1 VQDPIGLAEAHR
13 AQDDGLGL
21 QRSGHVSDPAEGRKY
36 VAILDEV
43 MANVTVY
50 TTDPCSFC
58 VRVKQLLNTRSVPFE
73 EINLARD
80 PDGRAELLQRTGMM
94 SFPQVL
100 VDGELIGGFQET
112 LAADQSGRLKQLL
125 TPAA

>member
-1 VQDPIGLAEAHR
+1 
-13 AQDDGLGL
+13 
-21 QRSGHVSDPAEGRKY
+21 
-36 VAILDEV
+36 

-58 VRVKQLLNTRSVPFE
+58 LRVKQLLNAREIEFD

-100 VDGELIGGFQET
+100 IGGQLVGGFQET
-112 LAADQSGRLKQLL
+112 LAADQSGLLAELLK
-125 TPAA
+125 AAA

>member
-1 VQDPIGLAEAHR
+1 
-13 AQDDGLGL
+13 
-21 QRSGHVSDPAEGRKY
+21 
-36 VAILDEV
+36 

-58 VRVKQLLNTRSVPFE
+58 VRVKQLLNARQIEFD
-73 EINLARD
+73 EIDLARD

-100 VDGELIGGFQET
+100 IGAELVGGFQET
-112 LAADQSGRLKQLL
+112 LAADRSGRLAELL
-125 TPAA
+125 KAVA

>member
-1 VQDPIGLAEAHR
+1 
-13 AQDDGLGL
+13 
-21 QRSGHVSDPAEGRKY
+21 
-36 VAILDEV
+36 

-58 VRVKQLLNTRSVPFE
+58 ARVKQLLSARGIAFDEV
-73 EINLARD
+73 NLAKD

-100 VDGELIGGFQET
+100 IGGELVGGFQET
-112 LAADQSGRLKQLL
+112 LRADQSGQLQELLKS
-125 TPAA
+125 AA